1 MLLPSISV
9 KIQQE
14 NRLKYIILYLIRVL
28 SLILCR
34 FFMFRIPENHIFSLN
49 DHTFKQISQKKL
61 YRTNVGDYLIFFIYC
76 NTCRQR
82 HRHSLAQT
90 HMHKHKARTL
100 FTQMCI
106 EIICKPWYFI
116 LLMYSSLY
124 TTINFLTHPIICSLP
139 HFSLT
144 AFLLYQSRLFFT
156 LPFCLC
162 FCNTLTLLPANT
174 L

>member
-61 YRTNVGDYLIFFIYC
+61 YRTNVGDYLIFLIYC